1 MVNTPSHGGS
11 FPPLTADGFHYI
23 VAGQHSFAAASV
35 VREEAVG
42 MGQEPPA
49 WTTRFR
55 CLKIIE
61 KTPTEVIEVIAGRQ
75 QARSELVLHTG
86 AAEKIRMLLRAHR
99 ARPTASKK
107 ELLESVWLKGGG
119 TEHGEG
125 GAVCCVLPWHCGW
138 GGKAEEG
145 GLGTLKCD
153 RQVLWFFFTVGNG
166 GQWHAWFAVGV
177 CGRRGG

>member
-23 VAGQHSFAAASV
+23 GAGQHSFAAASV

-99 ARPTASKK
+99 ARPTAGKK

-125 GAVCCVLPWHCGW
+125 GAVCFLLPGHRGV
-138 GGKAEEG
+138 GVREEEG
-145 GLGTLKCD
+145 DWVHGL
-153 RQVLWFFFTVGNG
+153 
-166 GQWHAWFAVGV
+166 
-177 CGRRGG
+177 RGM